1 MIMIEDLGGYYHP
14 PHAIISISYLVES
27 DRPQIF
33 KNLINLTIMVQKEE
47 KASSANPKPFRKV
60 ELVLYQL

>member
-1 MIMIEDLGGYYHP
+1 MTDDSGGNYHP
-14 PHAIISISYLVES
+14 PHAIQHISYFVDT

-33 KNLINLTIMVQKEE
+33 KDRLNLTIMVQKQE
-47 KASSANPKPFRKV
+47 KAPSANPKPFRKV

>member
-1 MIMIEDLGGYYHP
+1 MTDDYGGNYHP
-14 PHAIISISYLVES
+14 PHAIQHISYFVDT

-33 KNLINLTIMVQKEE
+33 KDHLNLTIIVQKQE

>member
-1 MIMIEDLGGYYHP
+1 MTDDYGGNCHP
-14 PHAIISISYLVES
+14 PHAIQHISYFVDT

-33 KNLINLTIMVQKEE
+33 KDQFNLTIMVQKQE
-47 KASSANPKPFRKV
+47 KAPSANPKPFRKV